1 MFMFILLI
9 FFSVCFQL
17 YVRHK
22 EYLNSL
28 VGQDFEMVNNLMNL

>member
-1 MFMFILLI
+1 MIMNVSALCL
-9 FFSVCFQL
+9 QL

-28 VGQDFEMVNNLMNL
+28 VGQDFEMVSLSNIKNKC